1 MFEKPFTVLPFLLYI
16 GPDVLLPVA
25 SALAAIGG
33 MILLFWHRAV
43 GFVKRVGQKLAGLF
57 GKR

>member
-1 MFEKPFTVLPFLLYI
+1 MLDHSVKFLPVALYI

-33 MILLFWHRAV
+33 FLLMFWRRTVDFFRSVAR
-43 GFVKRVGQKLAGLF
+43 RVGGLF
-57 GKR
+57 RR

>member
-1 MFEKPFTVLPFLLYI
+1 MHERQLMLLMVAYI

-33 MILLFWHRAV
+33 MFLMFGRRVV
-43 GFVKRVGQKLAGLF
+43 GFFRMIGQRIGRLF
-57 GKR
+57 GKH

>member
-1 MFEKPFTVLPFLLYI
+1 MLTETKPVLAYI

-33 MILLFWHRAV
+33 FFLMAGRRGIAFFKDLGRRIA
-43 GFVKRVGQKLAGLF
+43 GFF
-57 GKR
+57 GRR